1 MGQRFFPTE
10 KQLFGLYRFLTMLKN
25 DKLYWFEIKP
35 SNDTIMIKTDPLKGE
50 IDTRV
55 FYVKRDGEVNDDGFG
70 EDRLL

>member
-55 FYVKRDGEVNDDGFG
+55 FLCQKRWGGK
-70 EDRLL
+70 